1 MSQQHQQMDSFEHM
15 TNFSSTDDVV
25 KNQRLISPAEF
36 ESWQQHYMFDALKGL
51 RYGQSFCNR
60 FNITDNI
67 LYYTQ
72 FSTIPECDRYIRKNY
87 VTGS

>member
-1 MSQQHQQMDSFEHM
+1 MPEQDKQMDSFEHM

-25 KNQRLISPAEF
+25 ENWRQVTPAEF
-36 ESWQQHYMFDALKGL
+36 ESWKQQYTFDALYGL

-60 FNITDNI
+60 FGITDNI

-72 FSTIPECDRYIRKNY
+72 FPTTEQCNNYIRKNY
-87 VTGS
+87 VAGS